1 MSEIKVNK
9 TPIHIRVRV
18 KASARK
24 ESIEQ
29 LSDMRYAIA
38 VKEPAADNRANTRVL
53 EIIRRLFP
61 RKQVKLV
68 AGHHAPH
75 KTFEVI

>member
-1 MSEIKVNK
+1 MSEIKENK

-38 VKEPAADNRANTRVL
+38 VKEPAEDNCANTRVL
-53 EIIRRLFP
+53 EIIRGLYP
-61 RKQVKLV
+61 RKRVKLV